1 MELIIAS
8 AKTPPS
14 RILAFGMRISLA
26 CNREFIYE
34 PTLKHATICI
44 ICYGVDMRW
53 HFMSL
58 LPTIHIDHFV
68 SVNRQAFVRVHDHT
82 EKT

>member
-1 MELIIAS
+1 M
-8 AKTPPS
+8 
-14 RILAFGMRISLA
+14 
-26 CNREFIYE
+26 

-53 HFMSL
+53 HFMSF

-68 SVNRQAFVRVHDHT
+68 GVNRQAFVRVHNHA
-82 EKT
+82 EKTRVCLWKLII